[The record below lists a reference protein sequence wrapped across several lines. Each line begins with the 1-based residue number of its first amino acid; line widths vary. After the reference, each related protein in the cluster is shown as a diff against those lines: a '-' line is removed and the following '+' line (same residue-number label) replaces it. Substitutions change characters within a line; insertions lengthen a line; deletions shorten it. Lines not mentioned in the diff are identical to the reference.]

1 MRTIRRLELSRLN
14 DDTTMLDKIDH
25 IGIVVENLDRAIRQ
39 FTEVLGLT
47 CLETKEIK
55 SIGLKTAFFNIGGVH
70 IELLDF
76 TRPIPG
82 IDEIALGKNK
92 GIQHIAFQVGD
103 FDWAL
108 TSLIKRGLR
117 VVRGFPREG
126 AHGRVCFFYPED
138 TAGAMIEICER
149 KG

>member
-1 MRTIRRLELSRLN
+1 MLN
-14 DDTTMLDKIDH
+14 RIDH
-25 IGIVVENLDRAIRQ
+25 IGIVVEDLERAVRQ
-39 FTEVLGLT
+39 FTESLGLT
-47 CLETKEIK
+47 CLEIKEIGAV
-55 SIGLKTAFFNIGGVH
+55 GLKTAFFDIGGIN

-103 FDWAL
+103 FETAL
-108 TSLIKRGLR
+108 TFLINRGLR
-117 VVRGFPREG
+117 VVSGFPREG
-126 AHGRVCFFYPED
+126 AHGRVCFFYPEE

-149 KG
+149 KESGRDDGR

>member
-1 MRTIRRLELSRLN
+1 
-14 DDTTMLDKIDH
+14 MLDKIDH
-25 IGIVVENLDRAIRQ
+25 IGIVVENIDKAVHQ
-39 FTEVLGLT
+39 FTETLGFT
-47 CLETKEIK
+47 CLELKEIE
-55 SIGLKTAFFNIGGVH
+55 SIGLKTAFFNIGGVN

-82 IDEIALGKNK
+82 IDEIALGRNK

-103 FDWAL
+103 FDRAL
-108 TSLIKRGLR
+108 TSLINRGLR

-126 AHGRVCFFYPED
+126 THGRVCFFYPED

-149 KG
+149 RT